1 MNMKERTIAN
11 GRLKDFV
18 TAVEAETKSMR
29 SFLEEMRDREEDKLF
44 SMPDYLQDSP
54 TGQSIEEYME
64 MLDEKIDAI
73 DEIESEIEASFGS
86 F

>member
-1 MNMKERTIAN
+1 MNIKERTIAN
-11 GRLKDFV
+11 GRLKNFV
-18 TAVEAETKSMR
+18 TAVEAETKLMR
-29 SFLEEMRDREEDKLF
+29 SFLKEMRDREEYKLF
-44 SMPDYLQDSP
+44 SMPDSLQNSP

>member
-1 MNMKERTIAN
+1 
-11 GRLKDFV
+11 
-18 TAVEAETKSMR
+18 
-29 SFLEEMRDREEDKLF
+29 MRDREEDKLL
-44 SMPDYLQDSP
+44 SMPDSLQDSP

>member
-1 MNMKERTIAN
+1 MNIKERIIAN
-11 GRLKDFV
+11 GRLRNFV

-29 SFLEEMRDREEDKLF
+29 SFLEEMRDREGDKLF
-44 SMPDYLQDSP
+44 CMPDSLQDSP

-64 MLDEKIDAI
+64 MLEEKIDAI

>member
-1 MNMKERTIAN
+1 MNIKERIIAN
-11 GRLKDFV
+11 GRLRNFV

-29 SFLEEMRDREEDKLF
+29 SFLEEMRNREEDKLF
-44 SMPDYLQDSP
+44 CMPDSLQDSP

-64 MLDEKIDAI
+64 MLEEKIDAI

>member
-1 MNMKERTIAN
+1 MNIKERTIAN
-11 GRLKDFV
+11 GRLENFV
-18 TAVEAETKSMR
+18 TAVEAETKPMR
-29 SFLEEMRDREEDKLF
+29 SFLKEMRDREEDKLL
-44 SMPDYLQDSP
+44 SMPDSLHDSP

>member
-1 MNMKERTIAN
+1 MNIKERIIAN
-11 GRLKDFV
+11 GRLRNFV

-29 SFLEEMRDREEDKLF
+29 SFLEEMRDREEYKLF
-44 SMPDYLQDSP
+44 SMPDSLQNSP

-64 MLDEKIDAI
+64 ILDEKIDAI

>member
-1 MNMKERTIAN
+1 MNIKERTIAN
-11 GRLKDFV
+11 GRLENFV

-44 SMPDYLQDSP
+44 CMPDSLQDSP

-64 MLDEKIDAI
+64 MLEEKIDAI

>member
-1 MNMKERTIAN
+1 MNIKERIIAN
-11 GRLKDFV
+11 GRLRNFV

-44 SMPDYLQDSP
+44 CMPDSLQDSP

-64 MLDEKIDAI
+64 LLEEKIDAI